1 MTLPAVISRLAP
13 TPSGYLHL
21 GNALNF
27 LVTWEFVR
35 KHNGRLI
42 LRIDDAD
49 STRAR
54 PEYVEDVFRTLE
66 WLGIDWDLG
75 PSGPDDFARH
85 YSQSAQTEK
94 YFAAIEGLERVYSC
108 GCSRKEIRKSFGST
122 IYGGSCRERRLPFV
136 RGRTA
141 KRIIVDRSAR
151 DSCESFDLGR
161 MMGDFVLWTRDDTPA
176 YQLVSLV
183 EDEAH
188 GVTHIF
194 RGEDLLSST
203 HAQKYLAEEL
213 GCPSF
218 LRARVFHHE
227 LLYDTA
233 GCKLAKSAGAAS
245 LKELR
250 ESGQGIEAVLDMLR
264 PHLERAREEFSGSSL
279 IGELSLSMKVA

>member
-1 MTLPAVISRLAP
+1 MTEPEVISRLAP

-27 LVTWEFVR
+27 LLTWEFVR
-35 KHNGRLI
+35 KHHGRLI

-54 PEYVEDVFRTLE
+54 PEYVEDIFRTLE

-94 YFAAIEGLERVYSC
+94 YHAAIEGLERVYSC
-108 GCSRKEIRKSFGST
+108 GCSRKNIRKIFGST
-122 IYGGSCRERRLPFV
+122 IYGGSCRERQLPFV
-136 RGRTA
+136 KGLTA
-141 KRIIVDRSAR
+141 KRIIVDRSV
-151 DSCESFDLGR
+151 SNNGESIDLGR
-161 MMGDFVLWTRDDTPA
+161 LMGDFVLWTRDDTPA

-183 EDEAH
+183 EDETH

-194 RGEDLLSST
+194 RGEDLLTST

-213 GCPSF
+213 GCPKF
-218 LRARVFHHE
+218 QQARVFHHE
-227 LLYDTA
+227 LLYDPA
-233 GCKLAKSAGAAS
+233 GCKLAKSSGSAS
-245 LKELR
+245 LKALR
-250 ESGQGIEAVLDMLR
+250 ESGQGKEAVLEMLR
-264 PHLERAREEFSGSSL
+264 PYLERAREKFL
-279 IGELSLSMKVA
+279 